1 MNVMYRLSFLARMCA
16 LSLVANIGLLAR
28 GEERTITLTVHPKEV
43 LNTVDVNVYG
53 HFLEHIYH
61 SVNGGLW
68 GELVWNRSFEHHEGG
83 RWQVI
88 DQMVI
93 QKGLATNQRLVFGD
107 PEWEDYEFTLEAQKL
122 GGEEGF
128 LILFRVRDETNF
140 YWCNLGGWGN
150 RWHQLERGRSGEGRW
165 YPVGPRVAGQIDSK
179 RWYRIRIRCEGD
191 HFRVW
196 LDDQQII
203 EFRDPQGHRKGAVG
217 IGTWAT
223 QAGFRNLR
231 VTDLAGKELFA
242 GIPEVGSLQQVA
254 KHWRVFGQGRAFLDD
269 NQPLNSDW
277 SQRLESQGGETG
289 LEQQPFALKAN
300 EWYVGSLWIRGNTE
314 QNPVIRLMNGPDII
328 AMQSLPRPGEEW
340 QEVPIRLR
348 STRDVDSATL
358 QIAFR
363 GPGRLWI
370 DQVSLMPESWLKAG
384 GYRPD
389 LLQAVADLQPPVIR
403 WPGGCFASAYRWKDG
418 IGPQAKRRSYP
429 REIWDDID
437 VNSFGTDEFI
447 EMCRRVGAE
456 PLIVVNIGTPQ
467 WNPGANPDEFLQ
479 DILDWIEYCNGPA
492 DSKWGRVRAENGHP
506 QPYGV
511 KYWEIDNETW
521 GMTAERYAAAV
532 RRIAPLMRAK
542 DPTIKL
548 AACGSGG
555 MGESAHRWNRVI
567 IEQCAE
573 LIDYLSIH
581 HYENPD
587 RFADGPRNYEEFFRA
602 TGELI
607 ARSKNPNLKLYVSEW
622 NAQSTDWRTGL
633 YCGGILNAFER
644 TGNIVGMAAPALF
657 LRHVSATAWDN
668 AFINFDHRKWFPAPN
683 YVVMQ
688 LWRRFYLPNRIRIDG
703 DTGRLNAVA
712 TASED
717 GRRVVV
723 KIVNPTEV
731 THTLR
736 VQSAGG
742 RIAAAQ
748 AVQVAADRLM
758 ARNTLDNPSLIR
770 PQTLQTQLT
779 SEGATVV
786 VPRYGCVIVEMELK

>member
-1 MNVMYRLSFLARMCA
+1 MKLMCRLPFLAR
-16 LSLVANIGLLAR
+16 LSVLLLVANLACWVHS
-28 GEERTITLTVHPKEV
+28 EEQPITLTVHPKEV
-43 LNTVDVNVYG
+43 LNPIDVNVYG

-88 DQMVI
+88 DQMVV

-107 PEWEDYEFTLEAQKL
+107 PEWEDYEFTLEAQKF

-165 YPVGPRVAGQIDSK
+165 YPVGPRVGGQIDSN

-196 LDDQQII
+196 LDDQEII
-203 EFRDPQGHRKGAVG
+203 DFRDPQGHRKGAVG

-223 QAGFRNLR
+223 QARFRNLR
-231 VTDLAGKELFA
+231 VTDLAGNVLFA
-242 GIPEVGSLQQVA
+242 GIPDIESLQQVA

-289 LEQQPFALKAN
+289 LEQQPFALRAN

-314 QNPVIRLMNGPDII
+314 TNPVVRLMNGADVI
-328 AMQSLPRPGEEW
+328 AMQSLPRPGQEW
-340 QEVPIRLR
+340 QEVPLRLR
-348 STRDVDSATL
+348 STRNVDSATF

-363 GPGRLWI
+363 GSGILWI

-384 GYRPD
+384 GFRPD
-389 LLQAVADLQPPVIR
+389 LLQAIADLQPPVIR

-479 DILDWIEYCNGPA
+479 DVLDWIEYCNGPA

-521 GMTAERYAAAV
+521 GMTAERYAEAV

-602 TGELI
+602 TGEMI

-644 TGNIVGMAAPALF
+644 TGIIVAMAAPALF

-688 LWRRFYLPNRIRIDG
+688 VWRRFYLPNRIRIDG
-703 DTGRLNAVA
+703 EAGRLNVVA
-712 TASED
+712 TASAD
-717 GRRVVV
+717 GSRAVV
-723 KIVNPTEV
+723 KIVNPTDLA
-731 THTLR
+731 HTLR
-736 VQSAGG
+736 VQTAEGK
-742 RIAAAQ
+742 ITAAQ
-748 AVQVAADRLM
+748 AVQITADRLS

-770 PQTLQTQLT
+770 PEELQTRVT
-779 SEGATVV
+779 DEGVTITVPRLGCVV
-786 VPRYGCVIVEMELK
+786 VQMDLK